1 MKKQFKNIIIYSLLL
16 VFVTV
21 SCGDDVR
28 EVIENENT
36 QLEES
41 QYNVT
46 INGVEYYRV
55 IPFSEK
61 SENIVYATTKKD
73 DSLKSFTYILNTESN
88 NIVGEIYVFDNGG
101 DYFNNGVARF
111 RKKDKVGLINKLG
124 KVVLKPTYDEVW
136 PINNGY
142 ARVGNNCEKFV
153 NDEHTTT
160 TCKKYG
166 LIDSLGNEL
175 LPVIYDDIHLGKLS
189 ISLDSNRKRKPSD
202 INYHLILNDEEGK
215 ECVDQDFMI
224 FSPTSSMNDSLNELE
239 KPYGTFYGN
248 NGVLKV
254 YHITNNNKDKEIYI
268 QFKNKECGI
277 IYTKMALIEKGYT
290 KRYAI
295 FSDNFSAIEI
305 NSITPG
311 LDLNDNSREYCQNS
325 WGIYYKN
332 KSKLTI
338 KDL

>member
-1 MKKQFKNIIIYSLLL
+1 MGEQFKNIIIYCLLL
-16 VFVTV
+16 VFVIT
-21 SCGDDVR
+21 SCGEDNR
-28 EVIENENT
+28 EVIEDENT

-55 IPFSEK
+55 IPFSENV
-61 SENIVYATTKKD
+61 SNIVYATTKKD

-88 NIVGEIYVFDNGG
+88 NIVGEMYVFDNGG

-111 RKKDKVGLINKLG
+111 RKNDKVGLINKFG
-124 KVVLKPTYDEVW
+124 EVVLKPIYDEVW
-136 PINNGY
+136 AINNGY
-142 ARVGNNCEKFV
+142 ARVGNNCKKTVE
-153 NDEHTTT
+153 DEHATT

-166 LIDSLGNEL
+166 LIDSLGNEV
-175 LPVIYDDIHLGKLS
+175 LPVIYDDIHLGMLS
-189 ISLDSNRKRKPSD
+189 MSLDSNWKRKPSD
-202 INYHLILNDEEGK
+202 INYHLILNKEEGK
-215 ECVDQDFMI
+215 ECNEQDFII
-224 FSPTSSMNDSLNELE
+224 FSPVDMNDSLNKFE

-254 YHITNNNKDKEIYI
+254 FPTTNQKNSKEVYI
-268 QFKNKECGI
+268 QFESKECGI
-277 IYTKMALIEKGYT
+277 ISTKMILIDKGYT

-295 FSDNFSAIEI
+295 FLDNFSAIEI

-311 LDLNDNSREYCQNS
+311 LDLNDNSREYCENS